1 MRANK
6 EPSETDWERKAEQ
19 WVKLAPKS
27 VSTHDAPNQLL
38 IKRAGIS
45 VGDHVLDLASGTGE
59 PAISI
64 ALKVGDEG
72 SVIATDA
79 SATMLEAAKRRA
91 EALNLGNIT
100 FEVIRMEEL
109 PFETDR
115 FDAVTCRFGLMQC
128 DDAVAALAG
137 ARRVLKPGKRMAVM
151 VHGTK
156 EQNTQYTVV
165 RAAIFAFLGE
175 EDNAKDIRRFRY
187 SGPGEL
193 TALFEAAGFSGV
205 EEEEISEVVTKAAG
219 EKFWQ
224 SMVDRGF
231 GPKVAALD
239 AGERAALDDAIER
252 AFEPYCEDGQYRLR
266 STERVAWGVA

>member
-1 MRANK
+1 MSADK
-6 EPSETDWERKAEQ
+6 EPGESDWDRRAQ
-19 WVKLAPKS
+19 HWAKLAPKS

-38 IKRAGIS
+38 IARADIQA
-45 VGDHVLDLASGTGE
+45 GDQVLDLASGTGE

-64 ALKVGDEG
+64 ALKVGEDG

-91 EALNLGNIT
+91 EALNLRNIT

-109 PFETDR
+109 PFETGR

-128 DDAVAALAG
+128 DDAIAVLAG
-137 ARRVLKPGKRMAVM
+137 VRRVLKPGKRAAVM
-151 VHGTK
+151 VHGAK
-156 EQNTQYTVV
+156 EQNTQYSVV
-165 RAAIFAFLGE
+165 RAAILAFLGE
-175 EDNAKDIRRFRY
+175 EDTGKQIRRFRY

-193 TALFEAAGFSGV
+193 TALFEAAGFTDVG
-205 EEEEISEVVTKAAG
+205 EEQISEVVTKPAG
-219 EKFWQ
+219 ENFWQ

-231 GPKVAALD
+231 GPRVAALD
-239 AGERAALDDAIER
+239 AGQRAALDDAIER

-266 STERVAWGVA
+266 STERVACGVA